1 MKQDTPAEETAVAD
15 SQLITSEN
23 FTELFQAKRLEEYK
37 RIRRISRFIR
47 VKNDL
52 NVALKEIMERMLEAP
67 PSIDNAD
74 FEYREIS
81 DMSHE
86 LPSLE

>member
-1 MKQDTPAEETAVAD
+1 MTQDTPAEETTAAD

-23 FTELFQAKRLEEYK
+23 FIELFQAIRLEEYK
-37 RIRRISRFIR
+37 CIRRMSRFIR
-47 VKNDL
+47 VKDDL

-67 PSIDNAD
+67 AFIDNAD

-86 LPSLE
+86 LPSPE